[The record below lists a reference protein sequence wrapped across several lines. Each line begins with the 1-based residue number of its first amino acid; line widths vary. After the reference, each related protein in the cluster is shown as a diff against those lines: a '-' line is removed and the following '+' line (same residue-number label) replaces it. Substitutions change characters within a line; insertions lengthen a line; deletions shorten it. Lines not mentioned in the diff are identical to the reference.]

1 MKNRTLKFLSIVFV
15 LLVLP
20 VVTGTRG
27 YKRPGSVRP
36 VVRVYM
42 ENPDVDTFE
51 SIYRFTQSATATSM
65 HCQCRGAS
73 SPVVTMRWKNNDG
86 VPTLVHNDVNCD
98 AEEDLLTLTGDVTFE
113 PGDDLDLQ
121 ITALSGTI
129 SDCSFFLYFE

>member
-1 MKNRTLKFLSIVFV
+1 MKNRTLKFLSIVFI

-51 SIYRFTQSATATSM
+51 TIHHFTQSAIATSVQ
-65 HCQCRGAS
+65 CQCRGTS
-73 SPVVTMRWKNNDG
+73 SPVVTMSRMWSVSQQVHTSIECDTEEELLG
-86 VPTLVHNDVNCD
+86 LVGS
-98 AEEDLLTLTGDVTFE
+98 ETIFE
-113 PGDDLDLQ
+113 PGRDLDLR